1 MNDIFDLL
9 GRASEL
15 GSTLLVVATQDDAAQ
30 RLAEQLEFLELTV
43 ILVTPEGVESAVRST
58 ESALG
63 LVVPRSLGDA
73 LLAEVVLRATE
84 ARTDLPLVLF
94 DDADDGEKPSEVAK
108 RFLAVLRPPVRYSRL
123 AELVRE
129 LRVLQAQAG
138 LPSAERPEIFR
149 SLVGRSPAIQAVRRM
164 VMRVAP
170 WEVTVQ
176 LRGETGTGK
185 EVVAR
190 NIHYYSTRRHGPF
203 VAVNC
208 GAIPPDLLESELF
221 GHEKGAFTGALTAR
235 KGRFELASGGTLFL
249 DEIGDMPLE
258 MQVKLLRVLQER
270 RFEPLGSTRT
280 VTADVRI
287 IAATHRN
294 LEEMIGAGRFREDL
308 YYRLNVVP
316 IEVPPLR
323 ERREDLPLLI
333 SELNARLQARGMPT
347 ARFDAQALAAMFR
360 YDWPGNVRELAN
372 LVERCAILAPDREVR
387 LGDLPEKLRA
397 LMPQEEQQSPDAAA
411 EALLEGLG
419 SVGLPVE
426 QGMNLKNVL
435 DNIEVRL
442 IRQALES
449 SEGVVARAAK
459 LLGLRRTTL
468 VEKMRKFQIGRLDEV
483 TEF

>member
-9 GRASEL
+9 GRSAEI
-15 GSTLLVVATQDDAAQ
+15 GSALLVVATQDDTAQ
-30 RLAEQLEFLELTV
+30 RLAAQLEFLELNV
-43 ILVTPEGVESAVRST
+43 ILVAPEGVEAAVRS
-58 ESALG
+58 AGGGLLG
-63 LVVPRSLGDA
+63 LVVPGSIGASLLSD
-73 LLAEVVLRATE
+73 VVRRATD
-84 ARTDLPLVLF
+84 AKADLPLVLF
-94 DDADDGEKPSEVAK
+94 DDGDADQGGLAK

-287 IAATHRN
+287 VAATHRN

-347 ARFDAQALAAMFR
+347 ARFDAQALTAMLR

-387 LGDLPEKLRA
+387 VSDLPEKLRV
-397 LMPQEEQQSPDAAA
+397 LVPQGEQDGEPATTQ
-411 EALLEGLG
+411 ALLEGLG